1 MHSDILHLVKKL
13 LNNPFFLLRFMLACW
28 LVAKILGIKM
38 WLADRYFPIA
48 PIFDLFYEIPPIIHL
63 ILYLIS
69 LSAIAYLLF
78 QPQQRAIMGILFTIE
93 IGSALLDQNRW
104 QPWEYQ
110 YLFMLCLFISIKDYL
125 QLKNLFLLMLVSIY
139 VISGLQK
146 LNEAFLSEVWVK
158 MILQNLFHAESAQI
172 NYWRSYGY
180 FIPIAEISFGLMLL
194 FNRTNKTVLI
204 LLMAMHLIILT
215 FLVSSRYNVI
225 VWPWNLFMIG
235 LLLTYYNHHKP
246 EFKFSFSAAPIITV
260 LVWFVL
266 PLSNF
271 VGIWDHYL
279 SGSLYSGKIT
289 QAVICVKNRE
299 AMHDFPRQYYR
310 KDIKSTCLGEDMLSL
325 QHWAMRET
333 AVPPY
338 PEKRVYLKVFNALQ
352 KQYPNAELRLG
363 IFYAPLENDKIEWIE
378 N

>member
-1 MHSDILHLVKKL
+1 MKKL
-13 LNNPFFLLRFMLACW
+13 LKNPFFILRFMLACW

-48 PIFDLFYEIPPIIHL
+48 PVFDLFYEVPPIVHL
-63 ILYLIS
+63 LLYLIS

-78 QPQQRAIMGILFTIE
+78 QPQHRAVMGILLIIE

-110 YLFMLCLFISIKDYL
+110 YLFMLCLYIFVIE
-125 QLKNLFLLMLVSIY
+125 QVRLKNIFLLMLVGIY
-139 VISGLQK
+139 LLSGIQK
-146 LNEAFLSEVWVK
+146 LHDAFLSEVWVK
-158 MILQNLFHAESAQI
+158 MILQNLIHAEPAQI
-172 NYWRSYGY
+172 TNWRSFGY

-194 FNRTNKTVLI
+194 FKRTTNTGLI

-215 FLVSSRYNVI
+215 FLVSSRYNII

-235 LLLTYYNHHKP
+235 LLLTYFNQHEREYT
-246 EFKFSFSAAPIITV
+246 FSFSAAPIITL

-289 QAVICVKNRE
+289 QAIICIKNRE
-299 AMHDFPRQYYR
+299 AMRDFPYQYYR
-310 KDIKSTCLGEDMLSL
+310 KDIKNTCDGEGMLSL

-352 KQYPNAELRLG
+352 KQYPDAELRLG
-363 IFYAPLENDKIEWIE
+363 IYYAPLENDKIEWIV